1 MDNTF
6 GGQKLIEGVVL
17 ELTTIVT
24 SQNSNLCIELRFYGV
39 IEVPEDRGI
48 SDLSET
54 RKTQVRRV
62 WSSIKVTNQCF
73 LDEVVILDCLRSS
86 L

>member
-1 MDNTF
+1 MDNAF
-6 GGQKLIEGVVL
+6 GGQKLIECMVL

-24 SQNSNLCIELRFYGV
+24 SQNSNLCIELHFYNCIKYLKTQV
-39 IEVPEDRGI
+39 T
-48 SDLSET
+48 SNFSKT

-62 WSSIKVTNQCF
+62 WLEIKVTNYHF
-73 LDEVVILDCLRSS
+73 LDEVVILDGPQIS